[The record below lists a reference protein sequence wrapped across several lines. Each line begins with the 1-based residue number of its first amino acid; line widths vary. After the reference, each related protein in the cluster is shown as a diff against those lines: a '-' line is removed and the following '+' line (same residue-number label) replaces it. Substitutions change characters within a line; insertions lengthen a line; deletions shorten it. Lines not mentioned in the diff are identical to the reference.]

1 MLSCYSRQAEPF
13 FVVILS
19 QMKQPPLSAPKHL
32 CQRLWSMVR
41 GNRLVLENFLSL
53 GLINVLNSS
62 FHLIIYPI
70 LIHRVG
76 AEAYGEYVYAFSIV
90 AYFITLVTY
99 GLDMIGTR
107 YLARYDQQGDL
118 AGKSDITSLMLSSRL
133 YLLLLSFLLFL
144 PIVLWVEVLATYRSL
159 LWASFLS
166 VVACVLM
173 PNWYFIGIQRTR
185 IYLYIQIAVKV
196 LLAVAIILWVLS
208 PDDMALYVLLAS
220 ASNILSAA
228 VSFVYLIWREKLSLY
243 LVSLGKSLALL
254 REATPL
260 FLSYLVM
267 TVKSAGLNLVIGS
280 LFGMTSLT
288 GYDFSMKIVSV
299 VMYITKQLN
308 VALFPSVSTSYTTE
322 RIRKILRGELLMGI
336 ACMAALMLM
345 AKPIIWIMGNGPI
358 EELILPVFLPMTAL
372 IPIWLISG
380 FFIELVLTANGRNRE
395 VFINQLLSLAVIALG
410 ALVAV
415 LLHVELIAF
424 VVIVILSGLIEIA
437 FLYATGRRRALI

>member
-1 MLSCYSRQAEPF
+1 MSLSLPY
-13 FVVILS
+13 
-19 QMKQPPLSAPKHL
+19 QMNRPPLPAPKRL
-32 CQRLWSMVR
+32 LQRLSSMVR

-76 AEAYGEYVYAFSIV
+76 AEAYGAYVYAFSIIT
-90 AYFITLVTY
+90 YFTTLVTY

-107 YLARYDQQGDL
+107 YLAHYDKERDL
-118 AGKSDITSLMLSSRL
+118 AGKSHITSLIISSRL

-144 PIVLWVEVLATYRSL
+144 PIVLWVGALAPYRTL

-166 VVACVLM
+166 VVACVFM

-185 IYLYIQIAVKV
+185 IYLYIQITTKV
-196 LLAVAIILWVLS
+196 LLAIAIILWVLT
-208 PDDMALYVLLAS
+208 PHDMVRYTLLAS
-220 ASNILSAA
+220 ASNILSAGIA
-228 VSFVYLIWREKLSLY
+228 FGYILWREKLSLR
-243 LVSLGKSLALL
+243 LVSLRKSIALL

-336 ACMAALMLM
+336 LCMGALMLA

-358 EELILPVFLPMTAL
+358 EDLILPVFLLMTAL

-395 VFINQLLSLAVIALG
+395 VFVNQLLSLAVIALG
-410 ALVAV
+410 AWVAV
-415 LLHVELIAF
+415 LLQVELTAF
-424 VVIVILSGLIEIA
+424 VVIVILSGLLEIA

>member
-1 MLSCYSRQAEPF
+1 MNR
-13 FVVILS
+13 
-19 QMKQPPLSAPKHL
+19 PPLHAPKRL
-32 CQRLWSMVR
+32 LQRISSMVR

-76 AEAYGEYVYAFSIV
+76 AEAYGAYVYAFSIIT
-90 AYFITLVTY
+90 YLTTLVTY
-99 GLDMIGTR
+99 GLDMVGTR
-107 YLARYDQQGDL
+107 YLAHYDKESNL
-118 AGKSDITSLMLSSRL
+118 AGKSHITSLIISSRL

-144 PIVLWVEVLATYRSL
+144 PIVLWVEPLAPYRTL
-159 LWASFLS
+159 LWASFPA
-166 VVACVLM
+166 VIACVIM

-185 IYLYIQIAVKV
+185 IYLYIQIATKA
-196 LLAVAIILWVLS
+196 LLAVAIILWVLT
-208 PDDMALYVLLAS
+208 PHHMARYVLLAS
-220 ASNILSAA
+220 VSNILAA
-228 VSFVYLIWREKLSLY
+228 GIAFSYILWCEKLSLH
-243 LVSLGKSLALL
+243 LVTLRKCYALL

-336 ACMAALMLM
+336 LCMGALMLA

-358 EELILPVFLPMTAL
+358 EDLILPVFLLMTAL

-395 VFINQLLSLAVIALG
+395 VFVNQLLSLAVIALG
-410 ALVAV
+410 AWVAV
-415 LLHVELIAF
+415 LLQVELIAF

>member
-1 MLSCYSRQAEPF
+1 MNR
-13 FVVILS
+13 
-19 QMKQPPLSAPKHL
+19 PPLHAPK
-32 CQRLWSMVR
+32 RLLQKISSMVR

-62 FHLIIYPI
+62 FHLIFYPI

-76 AEAYGEYVYAFSIV
+76 AEAYGAYVYDFSIIT
-90 AYFITLVTY
+90 YLTTLVTY

-107 YLARYDQQGDL
+107 YLAHYDKESDL
-118 AGKSDITSLMLSSRL
+118 AGKSHITSLIISSRL

-144 PIVLWVEVLATYRSL
+144 PIVLWVEPLAPYRTL
-159 LWASFLS
+159 LWASFPA
-166 VVACVLM
+166 VIACVIM

-185 IYLYIQIAVKV
+185 IYLYIQIAIKI
-196 LLAVAIILWVLS
+196 LLAVAIILWVLT
-208 PDDMALYVLLAS
+208 PHHMARYVLLAS
-220 ASNILSAA
+220 ASNILAA
-228 VSFVYLIWREKLSLY
+228 GIAFGYILWCEKLSLH
-243 LVSLGKSLALL
+243 LVALRKCYALL

-336 ACMAALMLM
+336 LCMGALMLA

-358 EELILPVFLPMTAL
+358 EDLILPVFLLMTAL

-395 VFINQLLSLAVIALG
+395 VFVNQLLSLAVIALG
-410 ALVAV
+410 AWVAV
-415 LLHVELIAF
+415 LLQVELIAF

>member
-1 MLSCYSRQAEPF
+1 MNQS
-13 FVVILS
+13 
-19 QMKQPPLSAPKHL
+19 PLPAPKHL
-32 CQRLWSMVR
+32 LQRLCAMVR

-76 AEAYGEYVYAFSIV
+76 AEAYGAYVYAFSVIT
-90 AYFITLVTY
+90 YFTTLVTY

-107 YLARYDQQGDL
+107 YLARYDKEGDL
-118 AGKSDITSLMLSSRL
+118 AGKSDITSQILSSRL

-144 PIVLWVEVLATYRSL
+144 PIVLWVGPLADYRAL

-166 VVACVLM
+166 VVACVIM

-185 IYLYIQIAVKV
+185 IYLYIQIATKV
-196 LLAVAIILWVLS
+196 LLAVAIILWVLT
-208 PDDMALYVLLAS
+208 PEHMTRYVLLAS
-220 ASNILSAA
+220 ASNILSAGIA
-228 VSFVYLIWREKLSLY
+228 FGYILWREKLSLR
-243 LVSLGKSLALL
+243 LISLHKSLALL

-322 RIRKILRGELLMGI
+322 RIHRILRGELLMGI
-336 ACMAALMLM
+336 VCMGALMLA

-358 EELILPVFLPMTAL
+358 EDLILPVFLLMTVL

-410 ALVAV
+410 ALIAV
-415 LLHVELIAF
+415 LLQVKLIAF
-424 VVIVILSGLIEIA
+424 VIIVILSGLIEIA